1 MSFNGNKCLHVR
13 YIPLLYIY
21 FTDLFRSF
29 ALVVALVRVYTR
41 NQSDFRFLLQLLAYV
56 HIRSFSF
63 YGAGQLLNKQ
73 RST

>member
-1 MSFNGNKCLHVR
+1 MFACTLHS
-13 YIPLLYIY
+13 IAIY
-21 FTDLFRSF
+21 LFRSF

-63 YGAGQLLNKQ
+63 YDAGQLFKL
-73 RST
+73 